1 MKPDSVFPCKSK
13 PARLRLAAILLLV
26 LCVAIAPPSS
36 RAEPDAG
43 LEVLRNFLESVQTMT
58 AAFEQELFD
67 ANRQSIEVAAG
78 TLKLMRPGRF
88 HWTYREPYERIIV
101 ADGERVWL
109 YDPDLE
115 QVTVRDLDAGM
126 GNTPAA
132 LLIGDLEVL
141 DNFDVTE
148 ATQIDDI
155 LWLQLVPVERDGD
168 FERISLGF
176 SRDRLVRLEL
186 KDRLGQTTRVEFTD
200 IQLNPSLDTDE
211 FRFNIPDGADVID
224 ESAI

>member
-1 MKPDSVFPCKSK
+1 MKPDSVFPCKSS
-13 PARLRLAAILLLV
+13 PAQPRPVTILLLV
-26 LCVAIAPPSS
+26 LSVYIAPLSS
-36 RAEPDAG
+36 PAEPNPG
-43 LEVLRNFLESVQTMT
+43 LDVLRGFLESVQTMT
-58 AAFEQELFD
+58 AAFKQELFD
-67 ANRQSIEVAAG
+67 ANQQSIEVAAG

-88 HWTYREPYERIIV
+88 YWTYRDPYERIIV

-109 YDPDLE
+109 YDTDLE

-132 LLIGDLEVL
+132 LLIGDIEVL
-141 DNFDVTE
+141 DNFDLTE

-155 LWLQLVPVERDGD
+155 LWLQLVPVARDGD
-168 FERISLGF
+168 FEHISLGF

-200 IQLNPSLDTDE
+200 IELNPRLDPDE

>member
-1 MKPDSVFPCKSK
+1 MFPCKSNL
-13 PARLRLAAILLLV
+13 ARLQPGAILLILSAFTTS
-26 LCVAIAPPSS
+26 LES
-36 RAEPDAG
+36 RADTDPG
-43 LEVLRNFLESVQTMT
+43 LDVLRGFLESVQTMT
-58 AAFEQELFD
+58 AVFEQELFD
-67 ANRQSIEVAAG
+67 ANRQSIEAAAG
-78 TLKLMRPGRF
+78 SLKLMRPGRF
-88 HWTYREPYERIIV
+88 HWTYSDPYERIIV

-109 YDPDLE
+109 YDADLE

-132 LLIGDLEVL
+132 LLIGDIEVL
-141 DNFDVTE
+141 DDFDVTE
-148 ATQIDDI
+148 TTQIDGI

-176 SRDRLVRLEL
+176 SGDRLVRLEL

-200 IQLNPSLDTDE
+200 IELNPRLDSDE

-224 ESAI
+224 ESAN

>member
-1 MKPDSVFPCKSK
+1 MFARKSK
-13 PARLRLAAILLLV
+13 PARLRPAAILLLV
-26 LCVAIAPPSS
+26 LSVSITPLIV

-43 LEVLRNFLESVQTMT
+43 LGVLRNFLESVQTMT

-88 HWTYREPYERIIV
+88 HWTYSEPYERIIV
-101 ADGERVWL
+101 ADGERVWM
-109 YDPDLE
+109 YDTDLE

-132 LLIGDLEVL
+132 LLIGDVEVL
-141 DNFDVTE
+141 DNFAVSET
-148 ATQIDDI
+148 TQIDDI
-155 LWLQLVPVERDGD
+155 LWLQLVPVASDGD

-200 IQLNPSLDTDE
+200 IELNPKLDSDE